1 MVTMVTKVT
10 MMTMLTQVAVMVTM
24 SLAAGHWTW
33 LVPSLWQLWAEGLV
47 IISLQGHQQ
56 DTDDDH
62 GVSLNLRW

>member
-1 MVTMVTKVT
+1 
-10 MMTMLTQVAVMVTM
+10 MVTM